1 MREIATTLCCE
12 TQWSLEVRERVG
24 NAVLRVLCETQ
35 IWGPTWINFQWQG
48 NMTKMCMALC
58 PRFEFMPTYIQTR
71 NKGTQYSRKNIY
83 IYISSFKFYLKKYI
97 MIIMVVFFVPILIV
111 FGRLPD
117 DIPRPFFW
125 KAWAPKDGHPTS
137 A

>member
-71 NKGTQYSRKNIY
+71 NKGTQYSRKKI